1 MQKKKRFLALLLALV
16 VALPFIQSPLTAQ
29 AAGEGSVTRKITVV
43 KRKDINDMQYDG
55 KNVLRSSTWWYD
67 DDGIKHPAFC
77 VDPKLAGPGEIAA
90 GKYDVNVTGAETNE
104 KIAAILNNSI
114 PYKTY
119 QELGVA
125 NEEEAY
131 AATKAAIWCA
141 IGVSNFY

>member
-29 AAGEGSVTRKITVV
+29 AAGEGSVTRKITGV
-43 KRKDINDMQYDG
+43 KGKDINDMQYDG
-55 KNVLRSSTWWYD
+55 KNVLRSSAWW
-67 DDGIKHPAFC
+67 
-77 VDPKLAGPGEIAA
+77 
-90 GKYDVNVTGAETNE
+90 YDVNVTGAETNE